1 LQAIRINPV
10 PAYVSNR
17 RRWPEG
23 MGGAGSRRQLR
34 TRGPDGG
41 DMKKAIIAA
50 AAVTVT
56 TIAGVMLV
64 RARRHR

>member
-17 RRWPEG
+17 RLWPEG
-23 MGGAGSRRQLR
+23 MGGAGSRSFR

-41 DMKKAIIAA
+41 VMKKAIIAA
-50 AAVTVT
+50 AAVTAT
-56 TIAGVMLV
+56 TIAGVVFV
-64 RARRHR
+64 RARKRR